1 MSSTVST
8 VSKWGNSLGVRIPRV
23 MAEQMDI
30 SEGESVELIV
40 ANNHL
45 LIQKAYPLE
54 KLLEQV
60 TPGNVHSEIDVGAP
74 RGKEE

>member
-1 MSSTVST
+1 MLST

-23 MAEQMDI
+23 MAEQIDI

-40 ANNHL
+40 ENNHL
-45 LIQKAYPLE
+45 LIQKVYQLK

-60 TPGNVHSEIDVGAP
+60 TPDNMHSEIDAGAP
-74 RGKEE
+74 MGKEIW